1 MLYLFLKRI
10 KPNRTKLTPTLNI
23 FMKVR
28 LIVASLVLLFLTT
41 VVGNS
46 SDQDF
51 KENFLGSMNKCYL
64 EYYTQNPGT
73 VVVPSRFVIAIAIHE
88 SDWGR
93 SRIAKVS
100 NNLYGMKTTSVDPA
114 HFVYALG
121 GNNIKLARYNSRCDS
136 VRDFINLMT
145 IDPRYNNVKEYFAKT
160 KTVNYNH
167 VLGLM
172 PIYYEDPSWP
182 NKVYNIIKG
191 LK

>member
-1 MLYLFLKRI
+1 MIYLFLKWI
-10 KPNRTKLTPTLNI
+10 KPNRTTRLPALNI
-23 FMKVR
+23 SMKVR

-46 SDQDF
+46 TDQDF

-64 EYYTQNPGT
+64 EYYKKNPSS

-93 SRIAKVS
+93 SRIATVS
-100 NNLYGMKTTSVDPA
+100 NNLYGMKTTSKDPA

-121 GNNIKLARYNSRCDS
+121 GNNIKLAKYDNRCDS

-145 IDPRYNNVKEYFAKT
+145 IDPRYDNVKEYFVKART
-160 KTVNYNH
+160 MNYKH
-167 VLGLM
+167 VLTLM
-172 PIYYEDPSWP
+172 PIYYEDPTWP
-182 NKVYNIIKG
+182 TKVLNIISG

>member
-1 MLYLFLKRI
+1 MLYLFSKRI

-64 EYYTQNPGT
+64 EHYKQNPGT
-73 VVVPSRFVIAIAIHE
+73 VVVPKRFVIAIAIHE

-93 SRIAKVS
+93 SRIAKV
-100 NNLYGMKTTSVDPA
+100 
-114 HFVYALG
+114 
-121 GNNIKLARYNSRCDS
+121 
-136 VRDFINLMT
+136 
-145 IDPRYNNVKEYFAKT
+145 
-160 KTVNYNH
+160 
-167 VLGLM
+167 
-172 PIYYEDPSWP
+172 
-182 NKVYNIIKG
+182 
-191 LK
+191 